1 MTHEQA
7 ELDELWFA
15 KVGADGLPR
24 VVVDV
29 ALREQCIDCA
39 QERTLAR
46 APPVRGRTN
55 PDAFDRGGVKA
66 QATSEPRVVLQ
77 LVSAVTE
84 VGYAENDKFGLTPP
98 EAPAGH
104 QSSRK
109 KEPGAEEPA
118 LSPQRAEEVCVGYA
132 RAPRYQPAE
141 NPVGQTE
148 LAQATRLDA
157 RRRMSDEMWSG
168 GHVVRLARTIRRTT
182 RVVRGAGGLH
192 GNALPSCHGVRQ
204 QSTARRL

>member
-24 VVVDV
+24 VVVDI

-39 QERTLAR
+39 QERTLVR
-46 APPVRGRTN
+46 TPPVCGWTN
-55 PDAFDRGGVKA
+55 ADAFDGGGVKA
-66 QATSEPRVVLQ
+66 QATGEPRVVLQ
-77 LVSAVTE
+77 LVPAATQ
-84 VGYAENDKFGLTPP
+84 VGYAENDQFGIAPM

-109 KEPGAEEPA
+109 KEPTTEEPT
-118 LSPQRAEEVCVGYA
+118 LSPQRAEEVCVGDA

-141 NPVGQTE
+141 NPV
-148 LAQATRLDA
+148 D
-157 RRRMSDEMWSG
+157 
-168 GHVVRLARTIRRTT
+168 
-182 RVVRGAGGLH
+182 
-192 GNALPSCHGVRQ
+192 
-204 QSTARRL
+204 